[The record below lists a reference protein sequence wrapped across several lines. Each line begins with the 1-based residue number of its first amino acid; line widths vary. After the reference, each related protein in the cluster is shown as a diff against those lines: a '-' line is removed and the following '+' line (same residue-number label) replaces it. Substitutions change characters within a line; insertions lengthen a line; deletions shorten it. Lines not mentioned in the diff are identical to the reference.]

1 MLALMRLNMVKD
13 WNDKEQVMAECM
25 RLARPGLAVVKYSDR
40 ENYNII
46 FASNA
51 EKAKARGAEIVLTV

>member
-1 MLALMRLNMVKD
+1 MVKD